1 MSAKRPLVIG
11 TGNRTLIFGT
21 ILTVIFVG
29 AAFFAQVSGTNP
41 LYATGV
47 GAILALGGTVL
58 ASRLISLT
66 VRRAQAIA
74 EEFAE
79 SGDAQVLMHSSAAGE
94 LSPLL
99 QQLGSAVA
107 EQHATSRFF
116 RNALKSLRNPVLVT
130 SREGKILAATN
141 AVMELVKKP
150 ATQVLGFTPGQ
161 VFENKKGTSVAGRA
175 LRSKKAVDEQ
185 SVVNMW
191 DGREVTLR
199 QYAST
204 IVDADGEVQGVV
216 CSYIDLHSLIEKQKE
231 LESQKA
237 EMLEVGQEVSL
248 LAQRV
253 ASASEELSASADEQ
267 ARGAQRQKE
276 QTDTVAAA
284 MEEMTATVLEV
295 ARNASATS
303 AAADGANESAREGV
317 DMVGKAVDA
326 IHEVSQSAE
335 KLSGMIHQLDSQAGE
350 IGRIISVIN
359 DIADQTNLLALNA
372 AIEAARAGDAGRG
385 FAVVADEVRKLAEKT
400 MTATKEVENAI
411 KTIQER
417 SRLAMTSMD
426 ETGEQV
432 VESTQMANQAGRSL
446 EMIMGSIEDMV
457 QRAAQIATA
466 AEEQSSAAEEIN
478 HSIEGI
484 AQVAAEADEGAGQT
498 ASATRDLAQLSQELL
513 GVALNFSEEDTERP
527 RLRASE
533 HDMKG
538 VLPKLMQDFARE
550 KKGERVFTALQKELG
565 DPVFLP
571 TGTYPDQVF
580 RQMAEVVAEAT
591 GGNVRDVFL
600 ELGRYTMRKFHE
612 MYPRY
617 FKDEDLKR
625 FLLRMNELHE
635 QLTKAQPG
643 IKPPSFTFEDK
654 GDRLF
659 MNYRSERGFFD
670 YFEGILQGAA
680 EFKGE
685 RIDVVVTPLTD
696 HTARAEIRFL

>member
-1 MSAKRPLVIG
+1 MSAKTPLVIG

-21 ILTVIFVG
+21 ILTLIFVV
-29 AAFFAQVSGTNP
+29 AVLLSR
-41 LYATGV
+41 ATGFDLDI
-47 GAILALGGTVL
+47 AIGIATVLALTFTVV
-58 ASRLISLT
+58 ASRLISLSI
-66 VRRAQAIA
+66 RRAQAVA
-74 EEFAE
+74 EQFAE
-79 SGDAQVLMHSSAAGE
+79 SEDAAVLLNATTAGE
-94 LSPLL
+94 LAPLL
-99 QQLGSAVA
+99 HQLGSAVA
-107 EQHATSRFF
+107 KQHATSRFF

-130 SREGKILAATN
+130 NREGKVLAATN

-150 ATQVLGFTPGQ
+150 VSQVIGFTPGQ

-185 SVVNMW
+185 SVVHMW

-204 IVDADGEVQGVV
+204 IVDQEGEVQGVV
-216 CSYIDLHSLIEKQKE
+216 CSYIDLHSLIEKQKQ
-231 LESQKA
+231 LEAQKA
-237 EMLEVGQEVSL
+237 GMLEVGQEVSL

-284 MEEMTATVLEV
+284 MEEMTSTVLEV

-303 AAADGANESAREGV
+303 AAADSANDSAQEGV
-317 DMVGKAVDA
+317 EMVGKAVDA
-326 IHEVSQSAE
+326 IHGVSQSAE
-335 KLSGMIHQLDSQAGE
+335 KLSGMIRQLDSQAGE

-400 MTATKEVENAI
+400 MTATKEVEQAI

-417 SRLAMTSMD
+417 SRLAMHSME
-426 ETGEQV
+426 ETGSQV
-432 VESTQMANQAGRSL
+432 AESTEMANQAGRAL
-446 EMIMGSIEDMV
+446 EMIMDGIKDMV

-478 HSIEGI
+478 HSIESI
-484 AQVAAEADEGAGQT
+484 AQVAAESDEGAGQT

-513 GVALNFSEEDTERP
+513 GVSLNFTEEGEN
-527 RLRASE
+527 RLHMESSE
-533 HDMKG
+533 HAMKG
-538 VLPKLMQDFARE
+538 VLPKLVQDFARS
-550 KKGERVFTALQKELG
+550 KGNRVYQAVQEELG
-565 DPVFLP
+565 NTTFLP
-571 TGTYPDQVF
+571 TASYPDKAF
-580 RQMAEVVAEAT
+580 TQMCEAIAGQT
-591 GGNVRDVFL
+591 GQSVRSVFL
-600 ELGRYTMRKFHE
+600 EVGQFTIGQFYE
-612 MYPRY
+612 MYPQY
-617 FKDEDLKR
+617 FKRENLKA
-625 FLLRMNELHE
+625 FLLRMNDVHA

-643 IKPPSFTFEDK
+643 IEPPSFTFEDK

-659 MNYRSERGFFD
+659 MNYRSQRALFD
-670 YFEGILQGAA
+670 YFEGILLGAA
-680 EFKGE
+680 KFKE
-685 RIDVVVTPLTD
+685 EKVKVTVTPLD
-696 HTARAEIRFL
+696 DQTARAEIRFL